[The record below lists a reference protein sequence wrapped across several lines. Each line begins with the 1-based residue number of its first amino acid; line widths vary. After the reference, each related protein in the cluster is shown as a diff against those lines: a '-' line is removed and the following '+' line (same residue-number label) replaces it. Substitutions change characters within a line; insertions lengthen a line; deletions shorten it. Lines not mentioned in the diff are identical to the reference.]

1 MVETTEKSIDLE
13 ESLSDIQ
20 IAEIER
26 EPSPVAYEE
35 KTSIKATPRAAAVDP
50 TVAPRPAVQE
60 FLASEPEAPKTDELE
75 ALWPGVHQ
83 EFMPPIQVKKTPSF
97 YIMMGFIGGAILS
110 LMMVWGYST
119 VSQKVALN
127 ESAQDKPI
135 LIANNETQN
144 ADTSVPM
151 TTKNVDPTA
160 PLEPICKSYEVKSGD
175 TLVSIALKNY
185 RKVTP
190 RLIDTIVEQN
200 NLKNANVLNMG
211 QKLTLPT
218 YQPQNSR
225 LAGTEAG
232 QVH

>member
-35 KTSIKATPRAAAVDP
+35 KTSIKATPKAAAVDP

-97 YIMMGFIGGAILS
+97 YIMMGFIGGAVLS
-110 LMMVWGYST
+110 LMMVW
-119 VSQKVALN
+119 VKA
-127 ESAQDKPI
+127 
-135 LIANNETQN
+135 
-144 ADTSVPM
+144 
-151 TTKNVDPTA
+151 TKSNPA
-160 PLEPICKSYEVKSGD
+160 
-175 TLVSIALKNY
+175 TLWS
-185 RKVTP
+185 P
-190 RLIDTIVEQN
+190 S
-200 NLKNANVLNMG
+200 
-211 QKLTLPT
+211 P
-218 YQPQNSR
+218 
-225 LAGTEAG
+225 
-232 QVH
+232 